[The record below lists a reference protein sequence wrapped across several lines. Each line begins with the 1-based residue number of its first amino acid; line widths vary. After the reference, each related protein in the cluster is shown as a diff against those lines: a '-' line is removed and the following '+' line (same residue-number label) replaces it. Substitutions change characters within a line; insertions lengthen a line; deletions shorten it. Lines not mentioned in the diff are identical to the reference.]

1 MNTSIFTERQVE
13 ILRLLRD
20 TRDGE
25 ERMLLDRVLE
35 GNLPKASIQVVCE
48 MINDEFLMK
57 GIKPDYTPNA
67 YGYEL
72 ETLLDVVNRPRVS
85 PAD

>member
-1 MNTSIFTERQVE
+1 ME

-20 TRDGE
+20 TRSGE
-25 ERMLLDRVLE
+25 ERLLFDRVLD
-35 GNLPKASIQVVCE
+35 GNLPKASIQAVCE

-57 GIKPDYTPNA
+57 GIKPDYSPNE

-72 ETLLDVVNRPRVS
+72 EALLDVVNRPRVL
-85 PAD
+85 PTD